1 MSSNQYMDLALLDSD
16 IEGSARLQSHLGNLY
31 ASVLDKHNKI
41 ICSLS
46 KRREGKVMSV
56 DTGLCKLERS
66 TKPGLMQKTWYENDS
81 NLDILKEMPH
91 FKKMLNS
98 I

>member
-1 MSSNQYMDLALLDSD
+1 MDLVLLYSD
-16 IEGSARLQSHLGNLY
+16 IEGSARLATHLQSLY

-41 ICSLS
+41 ICLLS

-56 DTGLCKLERS
+56 DPGLSKLEHSINTGL
-66 TKPGLMQKTWYENDS
+66 TQKAWYENDS